1 MEHGFERSGLSMPA
15 LVFSGGEIL
24 ISKEWRVNEGIR
36 VREVRLI
43 DENGEQIGVVP
54 TREALQR
61 AVDKNLDLVE
71 VAPGARPPVCRLMD
85 FGKFRYEQ
93 SKRDKEARK
102 KQKVIN
108 VKEVKMRPKI
118 DQHDFLVK
126 ARNAKRFLENGDKVK
141 VTIMFRGRE
150 ISHAQL
156 GQKLCMRLAEEVA
169 SLGVIEKQPRVE
181 GRNMTMILVPRT
193 NSVNA

>member
-1 MEHGFERSGLSMPA
+1 MSMPA